1 MQTGS
6 CIVCG
11 APLYDSMEH
20 VCLLKAPTKVT
31 ANKPKLAYT
40 FRSTMEC
47 IAAVREYATNG
58 PYKDP
63 NNWKEV
69 KDEDWDQ
76 ALLRHVMAYLEAKRG
91 NGSVYDGLSHIH
103 HLAHVLTTVGFLM
116 ENHVVRDKKKI
127 KEATE

>member
-1 MQTGS
+1 MKLRDM
-6 CIVCG
+6 
-11 APLYDSMEH
+11 APIEAINIRNDYHGTIGM
-20 VCLLKAPTKVT
+20 CCTKVT

-63 NNWKEV
+63 DNWKEV

-91 NGSVYDGLSHIH
+91 NGSVYDELSHIH

-116 ENHVVRDKKKI
+116 ENHTVRDGKTI
-127 KEATE
+127 KEAKT